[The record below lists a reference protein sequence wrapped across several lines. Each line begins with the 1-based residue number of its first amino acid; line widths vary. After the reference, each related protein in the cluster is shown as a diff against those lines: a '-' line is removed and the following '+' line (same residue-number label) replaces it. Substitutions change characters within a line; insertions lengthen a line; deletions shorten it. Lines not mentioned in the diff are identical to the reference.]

1 MHSGT
6 NVVSGSI
13 DDVEMLM
20 EDANSV
26 DWLCMAVDSD
36 TFDGDTD
43 VVIDAERCDV
53 VSLVEIDDGKAALP
67 LGLIDVKSSSELET
81 GLWVVESE
89 DG

>member
-1 MHSGT
+1 
-6 NVVSGSI
+6 
-13 DDVEMLM
+13 MLM

-36 TFDGDTD
+36 TSEGDME

-53 VSLVEIDDGKAALP
+53 VSLVGIDDGKAALP
-67 LGLIDVKSSSELET
+67 LGLINVKSSSELET
-81 GLWVVESE
+81 ELWIVESE